1 MPNTINISYVYLQHY
16 STFIIE
22 PRSNKNSCKL
32 PLAELQTKP
41 ARPKTS
47 LLKKYSLRTITSYQY
62 LVQKTPMNVSLI
74 SYHLPHVPHIPQEG
88 GTANARGRAFKGM
101 SRRRRYLRRKLWGS
115 KIWFHISKDAGHT
128 TDRSSDTEACK
139 ALEAVG
145 SKMLHRFFLEKK
157 QGYLLPSL
165 EFSEWQAFWCTFL
178 ENVSTLR
185 NVSERAYTRHVSR
198 NRGGTH
204 TQPPLAFSD

>member
-1 MPNTINISYVYLQHY
+1 MNPGLTKTLV
-16 STFIIE
+16 
-22 PRSNKNSCKL
+22 L
-32 PLAELQTKP
+32 PLTLAELQTKP
-41 ARPKTS
+41 ARPKNIFI
-47 LLKKYSLRTITSYQY
+47 KK
-62 LVQKTPMNVSLI
+62 VQPPNHNQLSVPSSKCSCERLINFLSCSPCSPHSTKGRHRQCSWKGFQGNVSKTSI
-74 SYHLPHVPHIPQEG
+74 PPQE
-88 GTANARGRAFKGM
+88 
-101 SRRRRYLRRKLWGS
+101 LWGS
-115 KIWFHISKDAGHT
+115 KTWFHISKDAGHT

-139 ALEAVG
+139 ALEPVG

-165 EFSEWQAFWCTFL
+165 EFSEWQAFCCTFL

-198 NRGGTH
+198 NRGAHTH